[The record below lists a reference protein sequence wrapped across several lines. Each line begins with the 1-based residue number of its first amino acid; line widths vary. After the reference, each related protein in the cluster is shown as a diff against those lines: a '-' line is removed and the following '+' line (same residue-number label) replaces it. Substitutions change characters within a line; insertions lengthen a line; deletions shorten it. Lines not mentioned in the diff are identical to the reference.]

1 MDLPFIIHFDILVNA
16 HPPQIVGVIVQC
28 VAIYVVN
35 RCVGFGIGIGTEGL
49 RDQSADQTVLGLS
62 VLAKSHPLIALVVNE
77 GC

>member
-35 RCVGFGIGIGTEGL
+35 RCVGIGIGIGTEGL

-77 GC
+77 GS